1 MNQALFW
8 RALGVQAIAIAV
20 VSGILIALPLSHD
33 FFEDYGFVVGP
44 LAWAACSAITARV
57 LSIPLAFV
65 LFAAVAGGVA
75 GGLVS
80 LVTSHW
86 VGVGAGLLV
95 FAASCGGYDPGTA
108 SEGAVA
114 E

>member
-1 MNQALFW
+1 VNKALFW
-8 RALGVQAIAIAV
+8 RALAVQAIAIAV
-20 VSGILIALPLSHD
+20 LSGILIALPLSHS
-33 FFEDYGFVVGP
+33 FFEDYGVIVGP

-57 LSIPLAFV
+57 LSIPLAFA

-86 VGVGAGLLV
+86 AGVAAGLLV
-95 FAASCGGYDPGTA
+95 FAASCSGYDPRALGEA
-108 SEGAVA
+108 QGQA
-114 E
+114 

>member
-1 MNQALFW
+1 VNKGLFW

-20 VSGILIALPLSHD
+20 LSGILIALPLSHD
-33 FFEDYGFVVGP
+33 FFEDYGAIVGP
-44 LAWAACSAITARV
+44 LAWVACSAITARV
-57 LSIPLAFV
+57 LSIPLAFA

-86 VGVGAGLLV
+86 VGVIVGLLV
-95 FAASCGGYDPGTA
+95 FAASCSGYDPRALGEA
-108 SEGAVA
+108 PEQA
-114 E
+114 